1 MDATAATG
9 QISIARRFAGPR
21 DSANGGYAA
30 GVLAGAFLAGRTTRA
45 DRADG
50 ANGDNHEATG
60 AVEVTLRKPP
70 PLDTAMLLR
79 GDTDDA
85 SHSLTLSLDDQV
97 VAHARPGA
105 LAADPVDAVS
115 LAAAREA
122 ERSYAGLT
130 AHPFVACFACGPER
144 EPGDGLRLSPG
155 RIGDGRT
162 ACTWTPD
169 GSLAAHDEPTRL
181 RPEFVWAALD
191 CPGGWTTDV
200 VGRPMVLGR
209 ITGEIY
215 APAEVGERHVVM
227 GRLLGEDGRKT
238 FTATTLYDSD
248 GRVVAR
254 AEHVWVAVDPAMF
267 T

>member
-1 MDATAATG
+1 MDATPRSG

-30 GVLAGAFLAGRTTRA
+30 GVLADAYLRGRAGRT
-45 DRADG
+45 DGLDG
-50 ANGDNHEATG
+50 AAG
-60 AVEVTLRKPP
+60 VEVTLRRPP
-70 PLDTAMLLR
+70 PLDTVMLLHS
-79 GDTDDA
+79 DTDNTDDTDA
-85 SHSLTLSLDDQV
+85 APTLLTLTLDDHV
-97 VAHARPGA
+97 VAQARAGT

-122 ERSYAGLT
+122 ETSYAGRT
-130 AHPFVACFACGPER
+130 DHPFVGCFTCGPDR

-169 GSLAAHDEPTRL
+169 KSLAADDEPAAV

-191 CPGGWTTDV
+191 CPGGWTADV

-254 AEHVWVAVDPAMF
+254 AEHVWIAVDPAMF
-267 T
+267 A

>member
-1 MDATAATG
+1 MDATGSG

-21 DSANGGYAA
+21 DSANGGYVA
-30 GVLAGAFLAGRTTRA
+30 GVLASAFLAGHADRPDRPAQA
-45 DRADG
+45 DRADHPG
-50 ANGDNHEATG
+50 PAAPG

-79 GDTDDA
+79 DDA
-85 SHSLTLSLDDQV
+85 DLTTLVLDDQV
-97 VAHARPGA
+97 VAQARAGA
-105 LAADPVDAVS
+105 LAADPVEAVS
-115 LAAAREA
+115 VAAAREA
-122 ERSYAGLT
+122 ETSYAGLT
-130 AHPFVACFACGPER
+130 EHPFVTCFTCGPQR

-169 GSLAAHDEPTRL
+169 TSLASDAEPHQV

-209 ITGEIY
+209 ITGEVY

-238 FTATTLYDSD
+238 FTATTMYDSD

-254 AEHVWVAVDPAMF
+254 AEHVWIAVDPAMF
-267 T
+267 A

>member
-1 MDATAATG
+1 MDATAASG
-9 QISIARRFAGPR
+9 PISIARRFAGPR

-30 GVLAGAFLAGRTTRA
+30 GMLAGAFLAGRAASATSAEGA
-45 DRADG
+45 DCA
-50 ANGDNHEATG
+50 G

-70 PLDTAMLLR
+70 PLDTEMLLR
-79 GDTDDA
+79 GDTADGHDT
-85 SHSLTLSLDDQV
+85 LTLTLDDQV
-97 VAHARPGA
+97 VAQARAGA

-122 ERSYAGLT
+122 ETSYAGRT
-130 AHPFVACFACGPER
+130 AHPFVTCFTCGPER

-155 RIGDGRT
+155 PLGDGRT

-169 GSLAAHDEPTRL
+169 PSLAADDEASGV

-200 VGRPMVLGR
+200 VGRPMLLGR
-209 ITGEIY
+209 ITGEVY

-254 AEHVWVAVDPAMF
+254 AEHVWITVDPAMF
-267 T
+267 A

>member
-1 MDATAATG
+1 MDATG
-9 QISIARRFAGPR
+9 SGRISIARRFSGPR
-21 DSANGGYAA
+21 DSANGGYTA
-30 GVLAGAFLAGRTTRA
+30 GVLAAAFLAERPDRRERA
-45 DRADG
+45 DRPERAD
-50 ANGDNHEATG
+50 HPG
-60 AVEVTLRKPP
+60 AVEVTLRTPP

-79 GDTDDA
+79 DDGDLT
-85 SHSLTLSLDDQV
+85 SLVLGDQV
-97 VAHARPGA
+97 VAQARAAA
-105 LAADPVDAVS
+105 LAADPVEAVS
-115 LAAAREA
+115 VAAAREA
-122 ERSYAGLT
+122 EASYAGLT
-130 AHPFVACFACGPER
+130 EHPFVTCFTCGPRR

-169 GSLAAHDEPTRL
+169 TSLASDDEPDHV

-209 ITGEIY
+209 ITGEVY
-215 APAEVGERHVVM
+215 APVEVGERHVLM
-227 GRLLGEDGRKT
+227 GLLLGEDGRKT

-254 AEHVWVAVDPAMF
+254 AEHVWIAVDPAMF
-267 T
+267 A

>member
-1 MDATAATG
+1 MDATAPSG
-9 QISIARRFAGPR
+9 QIRIARRFAGPR

-30 GVLAGAFLAGRTTRA
+30 GVLAGAFLGGRPASTVSS
-45 DRADG
+45 DG
-50 ANGDNHEATG
+50 AG

-70 PLDTAMLLR
+70 PLETAMLLR
-79 GDTDDA
+79 NGSDQAKPNGTDQ
-85 SHSLTLSLDDQV
+85 HTLTLTLDEQV
-97 VAHARPGA
+97 VAHARAGA

-115 LAAAREA
+115 LAEAREA
-122 ERSYAGLT
+122 ETAYAGLT
-130 AHPFVACFACGPER
+130 DHPFVTCFACGTER
-144 EPGDGLRLSPG
+144 KPGDGLRLSPG

-162 ACTWTPD
+162 ACTWTPHP
-169 GSLAAHDEPTRL
+169 SLAADDEPTAV

-209 ITGEIY
+209 ITGEVY

-227 GRLLGEDGRKT
+227 GRLLREDGRKT

-254 AEHVWVAVDPAMF
+254 AEHVWIAVDPGMF
-267 T
+267 A

>member
-1 MDATAATG
+1 MDATGSGRLT
-9 QISIARRFAGPR
+9 IARRFRGPR
-21 DSANGGYAA
+21 DSGNGGYTA
-30 GVLAGAFLAGRTTRA
+30 GVLAAAFLDGRA
-45 DRADG
+45 DRTGRTDADG
-50 ANGDNHEATG
+50 GSDRSADAEAG
-60 AVEVTLRKPP
+60 AVEVTLRRPP
-70 PLDTAMLLR
+70 PLDTALLL
-79 GDTDDA
+79 GADA
-85 SHSLTLSLDDQV
+85 GSTTLSLGDQL
-97 VAHARPGA
+97 VAQARSGA
-105 LAADPVDAVS
+105 LSCDPVDAVS

-122 ERSYAGLT
+122 ETSYAGLT
-130 AHPFVACFACGPER
+130 AHPFATCFTCGPER

-155 RIGDGRT
+155 RLGDGRT

-169 GSLAAHDEPTRL
+169 ESLAAGDEPTAVRA
-181 RPEFVWAALD
+181 EFVWSALD

-209 ITGEIY
+209 ITAAVY

-238 FTATTLYDSD
+238 FTAATLYDSD

-267 T
+267 A